1 MNPEHPGDGT
11 QAEFE
16 SDARLDQRMRALV
29 VDVEVPNG
37 LADRL
42 KAAARSA
49 IQSIGQDAECNS
61 VNDSPGREFNLSAAV
76 DQVVAGESVS
86 ASLTTEQVVSKP
98 AAVPTSLVSHA
109 AQSASASEPSGS
121 IWRRAAVVGFL
132 AACLIGFAMLASY
145 LAEPHERRW
154 AAAEC
159 IAILD
164 DLEQSPAEWQPADE
178 SLTAEL
184 SSVRELLMPMPIQ
197 SQRDVVREA
206 TRVSGR
212 AFQLSAPDGAGAV
225 LMELHVPRGIQGVSG
240 RFELLPTPSGGWSLA
255 VMVRGDKTYV
265 LAAFGTE
272 RRLQTLIRQ
281 VQLT

>member
-1 MNPEHPGDGT
+1 MNREHPSDGT

-16 SDARLDQRMRALV
+16 SDARLDQRMRSLV

-61 VNDSPGREFNLSAAV
+61 VNDFPVPEVDLSAAV
-76 DQVVAGESVS
+76 DRVVADQGVSATLLSEQVATAS
-86 ASLTTEQVVSKP
+86 ASLQS
-98 AAVPTSLVSHA
+98 SLVSHA
-109 AQSASASEPSGS
+109 AQSASGSGLS
-121 IWRRAAVVGFL
+121 GGIWRRAAVVGFL

-159 IAILD
+159 IAILE
-164 DLEQSPAEWQPADE
+164 DLEQSPAEWQPAEE

-184 SSVRELLMPMPIQ
+184 NSVRELLMPLPIK

-225 LMELHVPRGIQGVSG
+225 LLELHVPRGIQGVSG

-265 LAAFGTE
+265 LAAYGTE
-272 RRLQTLIRQ
+272 RRLQSLIRQ

>member
-1 MNPEHPGDGT
+1 MNPEHPSDGA
-11 QAEFE
+11 QAELE
-16 SDARLDQRMRALV
+16 SDARLDQHMRSLV
-29 VDVEVPNG
+29 VDVDVPTG

-49 IQSIGQDAECNS
+49 IQSIGQDAECDA
-61 VNDSPGREFNLSAAV
+61 VEDTLLHEVNLSAAV
-76 DQVVAGESVS
+76 DQCVS
-86 ASLTTEQVVSKP
+86 ATVIAEQIATES
-98 AAVPTSLVSHA
+98 AAVPSGLVSHA
-109 AQSASASEPSGS
+109 VQSASASGPSGG

-159 IAILD
+159 IAILE
-164 DLEQSPAEWQPADE
+164 DLEQSPAEWQPAEE

-184 SSVRELLMPMPIQ
+184 GAVRELLMPMPIK
-197 SQRDVVREA
+197 SQRDIVREA

-272 RRLQTLIRQ
+272 RRLQSLIRQ